1 MGIIFYLSSRTAVQS
16 SAQSSVVVDFL
27 SKILGK
33 GVTDFI
39 VRKSAHFLEFAG
51 LCFLYC
57 IALYKSNKRNL
68 LLYAV
73 LLTSAYAGFDEIH
86 QLFVAGRSCELRDWA
101 IDTLG
106 AAAGAIGYIVLFKV
120 SESIKSKKRK
130 TH

>member
-1 MGIIFYLSSRTAVQS
+1 MCIIFYLSSRTAVES
-16 SAQSSVVVDFL
+16 SEQSSVIVDFL
-27 SKILGK
+27 TRIFGK

-57 IALYKSNKRNL
+57 IALYQSNKRNL
-68 LLYAV
+68 LMHAIV
-73 LLTSAYAGFDEIH
+73 FTSAYAGLDEIH
-86 QLFVAGRSCELRDWA
+86 QIFVAGRSCELRDWA

-106 AAAGAIGYIVLFKV
+106 AVAGAIGYIVLFKV
-120 SESIKSKKRK
+120 FMAIKLKRCK